1 MSKYSK
7 LVGAIVGALT
17 SVPITTLVP
26 GLPAAWATVITGVL
40 AAVGACVAPK
50 NTP

>member
-7 LVGAIVGALT
+7 FVGALVGALT

-26 GLPAAWATVITGVL
+26 GLPAGWATVITGVL
-40 AAVGACVAPK
+40 AAVGALCAPK
-50 NTP
+50 NAE